1 MSAIRST
8 KQGPLQ
14 RLVEIVSSR
23 SRPLESSLGVGLFPT
38 AQSNL
43 QWTPTYD
50 LNTTDSSLTPILISF
65 SFQLSCHDQIYRVKS
80 LVYRRRRLRTK
91 KEHRVYRES
100 NEDAALSEIKQFE
113 NQPAA
118 SHSSKKDAQISDLVT
133 KLDLL
138 QRRPFE
144 EADNLKVDFK
154 AFLESSSIEQIR
166 LLFSGWTVIN
176 LPEQTWID
184 LCNFVFTECE
194 QLLTHQLSILL
205 VQHAVFPKIERLES
219 LPSRS
224 LQFTVASIAISKP
237 NAVLHGLILPLLS
250 DCELNFQHT
259 EFLLRLFKESNFN
272 QNDRC
277 KLILRT
283 LTSASLPQMPQKYVN
298 RTNHLTILEFVL
310 SQCSSLDTDLILD
323 IVRLFWDWIETEDK
337 IQSDEGTEEAKRCE
351 KKESLKNVKLLKI
364 LLSLMKRFTG
374 SMNQEILN
382 SVKSIADQTNSV
394 MTKTVLK
401 EVKKLE
407 TRLMSS

>member
-1 MSAIRST
+1 MLNGNCL
-8 KQGPLQ
+8 KQ
-14 RLVEIVSSR
+14 
-23 SRPLESSLGVGLFPT
+23 
-38 AQSNL
+38 
-43 QWTPTYD
+43 
-50 LNTTDSSLTPILISF
+50 
-65 SFQLSCHDQIYRVKS
+65 
-80 LVYRRRRLRTK
+80 
-91 KEHRVYRES
+91 
-100 NEDAALSEIKQFE
+100 
-113 NQPAA
+113 
-118 SHSSKKDAQISDLVT
+118 
-133 KLDLL
+133 
-138 QRRPFE
+138 
-144 EADNLKVDFK
+144 
-154 AFLESSSIEQIR
+154 
-166 LLFSGWTVIN
+166 
-176 LPEQTWID
+176 
-184 LCNFVFTECE
+184 
-194 QLLTHQLSILL
+194 
-205 VQHAVFPKIERLES
+205 IERLES

-250 DCELNFQHT
+250 DCELNSQHT

-351 KKESLKNVKLLKI
+351 KKESLKKNVKLLKI
-364 LLSLMKRFTG
+364 LLSLMKRFTC

-382 SVKSIADQTNSV
+382 SAKSIADQTNSV